1 MVIRTGNTSDNLIK
15 IPTTHTTTT
24 TTTTTT
30 KSYQI

>member
-24 TTTTTT
+24 TTTT

>member
-1 MVIRTGNTSDNLIK
+1 MVIRTRNTSGNLIK
-15 IPTTHTTTT
+15 IPTTHTTET

>member
-15 IPTTHTTTT
+15 MPTTH

>member
-24 TTTTTT
+24 TTAT

>member
-24 TTTTTT
+24 TTT